1 VATLIVDGFH
11 DLIMKDVREAE
22 GPPLELTADTTFKST
37 ITDKIYHVGWM
48 DDERAWLVSADSRYG
63 LWCPLDSDFLRHTK
77 PSTAKAGAPG
87 NNAKGWKAGDRI
99 TGLRSFKYEVVATGD
114 KCVLLRS
121 LDGSVGELCACPNDD
136 LELFYKRAQYDS
148 GLFD

>member
-11 DLIMKDVREAE
+11 DMITLGVEEAE

-48 DDERAWLVSADSRYG
+48 EDERAWLISADSRYG
-63 LWCPLDSDFLRHTK
+63 LWCPYDADFLRYTR
-77 PSTAKAGAPG
+77 PSTAKAGVPG
-87 NNAKGWKAGDRI
+87 NNAKGYQVGDKLI
-99 TGLRSFKYEVVATGD
+99 GLRSFKYEIVATGD
-114 KCVLLRS
+114 KCALLQS
-121 LDGSVGELCACPNDD
+121 LDGTLSACPNDD